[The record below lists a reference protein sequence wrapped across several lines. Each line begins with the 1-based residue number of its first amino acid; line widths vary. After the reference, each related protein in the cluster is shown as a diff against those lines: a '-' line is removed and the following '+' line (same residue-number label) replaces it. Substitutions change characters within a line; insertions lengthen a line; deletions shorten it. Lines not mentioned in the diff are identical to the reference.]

1 MKKIEHNS
9 IWYSQPTVLTRE
21 VSSNLMICVAHYND
35 ELCVGISLKETED
48 TLLTLTDRN
57 QI

>member
-57 QI
+57 